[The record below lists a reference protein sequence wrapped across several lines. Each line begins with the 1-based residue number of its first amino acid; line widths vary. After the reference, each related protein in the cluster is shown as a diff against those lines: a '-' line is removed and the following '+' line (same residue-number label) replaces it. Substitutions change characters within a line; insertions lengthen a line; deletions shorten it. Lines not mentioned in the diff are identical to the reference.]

1 MEPTLFYWFFQPE
14 DFDEEGI
21 LRLDISTGRLRHKWF
36 PTRKATALRFLRH
49 HPDAA
54 GLRAANRSYLLTKIT
69 MMVEDVSDKYPK
81 VIPEGIGK
89 GSVVLKTPLEA
100 ALPKKSN
107 FEEHEE
113 YYQMGRTDLVY
124 HTNSELSGLQ
134 MGLLSDDEIE
144 QLAVMEVTVPESRRE
159 DGTTVPFGVSD
170 LRMGSSAKD
179 ADGDWEECGTCRL
192 LTDAKSDNIQLGL
205 CQGHFGYIDLPIPV
219 PNVLYMGNKKEGS
232 KNFGNP
238 DFPIMSILNQV
249 CHHCS
254 RIRMTEQMIN
264 AVRPKIEQELLI
276 GGRNHKSYKRIRNLT
291 KDVISE
297 GPCPHC
303 AKVSSKLQF
312 SNSSNRGG
320 VFNLDKKSDQYIDS
334 GEIIQL
340 SYFDVREILRKI
352 PDEECFLYGMDPKNS
367 RPENLFVGNL
377 LVAPNTARP
386 MMLRYSGEPDDND
399 LTKLY
404 TDVVYASNRYREE
417 KAKGAISSRIN
428 KFAHELYIAVS
439 RIFDN
444 QLDHIGSGG
453 SSYRFG
459 YNGSVKKVSY
469 KGIMNRLKGKKGQFR
484 NNLQSK
490 YVESVAYSIISPDS
504 NLAIDEVGV
513 PISAC
518 KEVSFP
524 VKVTKDNMK
533 ECLQWIKNR
542 RDGVHPA
549 AVRIYKDGS
558 PSESTVGPIRIEEFD
573 ELAYEYLTSGEK
585 FQLEEG
591 MYVEREIMKGD
602 IGLFNRAPSLHRQS
616 VMAFRVVPVPTKSL
630 RMNPTVCIP
639 FNADYDGDAMKFHF
653 VKSEEARDEAIQLLS
668 LTKNIVHARYGKLT
682 VATDQDQTSG
692 LYLLTHTDKRRVGEW
707 SGDLGFTEEGIP
719 YFSKRAVADCYSTVF
734 SEIRSGK
741 QKGEKR
747 LILSLPES
755 DYTSPDG
762 TACYTGRSIFN
773 HLFTI
778 LDATY
783 VSATFRGNSPRV
795 DDIGNIEYED
805 NKKQKERVVIIDGKL
820 IEGTL
825 EKDAFGEG
833 GASIAPSFIY
843 HEGYEKGLE
852 KLNEYIELVTRL
864 GFAVHRVVGYTMGVA
879 DVTAPLEVRNEIKEM
894 YQQAAQD
901 ILEVE
906 TAFDD
911 GRIMEYV
918 RLHDPEKIAVADA
931 DKISY
936 LEEKVLE
943 IVDKYESDSLRPIE
957 NAQGSGNAMQV
968 AVRSRARGKD
978 ENVRQMAG
986 SYGQVRL
993 GENRI
998 NYGISGKRVLS
1009 QFPLTIDGKQLPLL
1023 HPKHTGF
1030 IESGYSK
1037 GMEPHEYW
1045 FTSTA
1050 GVRSVL
1056 ESGQGNIA
1064 KSGYLERKMIQAL
1077 ESCGVNQR
1085 RQVVNTRSGR
1095 VISPLIGDDGLSPY
1109 HIRGQNDV
1117 NKNGHIITLQP
1128 LLFEFTCKHGN
1139 YLAEADGFVQG
1150 NCVQCSKPSN
1160 MVTYEAAFSKASVV
1174 SQKTKDALRSV
1185 LLKREVTKPTIKR
1198 MVKKLEAFYEDSL
1211 CRIGEAIGATAGSC
1225 IGEPATQT
1233 ALRTFHFAGKL
1244 SSQGDIYRL
1253 EELLESP
1260 MNAPKHSPETR
1271 IYLLE
1276 GDTEEK
1282 AKRIQSLLTQ
1292 VTGSQVIELIRYDLQ
1307 SSSLIVNFDKEAF
1320 ETYNLNPYL
1329 IYDQIDQTLQNS
1341 TLITH
1346 QIQNTSKSLESPLVI
1361 KIKGGPKQLA
1371 YAKEIIMSTSY
1382 NGVKGVI
1389 DIQYLDP
1396 TTNAHQRHSLRIL
1409 SSTNDLLNKIIGKLE
1424 LHLDID
1430 LLETNNHG
1438 WVYQNY
1444 GIEAALQNVY
1454 SEIDVQMNKNG
1465 IGEYDMRYVRTIV
1478 DLMGERGRLEGLGP
1492 SHLSVLDN
1500 PSILAAASLER
1511 QGQVIPP
1518 GALMANYDL
1527 LNGVTESIVVGKTP
1541 KIGNFAPE

>member
-14 DFDEEGI
+14 DIDEEDN
-21 LRLDISTGRLRHKWF
+21 LHLDISTGRLRHKWF
-36 PTRKATALRFLRH
+36 PTTKATALRYLRN

-54 GLRAANRSYLLTKIT
+54 GLRAANRSYLLASIT
-69 MMVEDVSDKYPK
+69 MVVEDVTDKYPK
-81 VIPEGIGK
+81 IIPEGIGK
-89 GSVVLKTPLEA
+89 GSIVLKTPLEA
-100 ALPKKSN
+100 TLSRRN
-107 FEEHEE
+107 RQDLEQLE
-113 YYQMGRTDLVY
+113 YYHIGRTDLIF
-124 HTNSELSGLQ
+124 HTESEFSGLQ
-134 MGLLSDDEIE
+134 MGLLSDSEVIE
-144 QLAVMEVTVPESRRE
+144 MSVMEVTVHDSRRE
-159 DGTTVPFGVSD
+159 DGSTVPNGVSD
-170 LRMGSSAKD
+170 LRMGSAAMDSDGNWETCATCGLV
-179 ADGDWEECGTCRL
+179 ADGENVTRMGT
-192 LTDAKSDNIQLGL
+192 
-205 CQGHFGYIDLPIPV
+205 CQGHFGRLELPIPV
-219 PNVLYMGNKKEGS
+219 PHILHMGNKKY
-232 KNFGNP
+232 GNTNRGAP
-238 DFPIMSILNQV
+238 DSPIMTILNHV

-254 RIRMTEQMIN
+254 RIRMTDEMI
-264 AVRPKIEQELLI
+264 AAMRPSIEQEFTI
-276 GGRNHKSYKRIRNLT
+276 GGRNYKSFRRIRNMV
-291 KDVISE
+291 KSKISS

-303 AKVSSKLQF
+303 SKVSSELLFFNTRNK
-312 SNSSNRGG
+312 GG
-320 VFNLDKKSDQYIDS
+320 AFYLDEKSDQYTER
-334 GEIIQL
+334 GEIAQL
-340 SYFDVREILRKI
+340 AYADVRNILEGI
-352 PDEECFLYGMDPKNS
+352 PDEECVFYGMDYQNS
-367 RPENLFVGNL
+367 RPENLFVKN
-377 LVAPNTARP
+377 VPIAPNTARP
-386 MMLRYSGEPDDND
+386 MMYRYSGEPDDND
-399 LTKLY
+399 LTTLY
-404 TDVVYASNRYREE
+404 TSAVYASNKYREE
-417 KAKGAISSRIN
+417 KAKGVIGSRIN
-428 KFAHELYIAVS
+428 RYAYDIYLAVS
-439 RIFDN
+439 RIYDN
-444 QLDHIGSGG
+444 QLEYFGSAGT
-453 SSYRFG
+453 SLRFG
-459 YNGSVKKVSY
+459 YNGSVKKVSK

-518 KEVSFP
+518 KKVSFP

-533 ECLQWIKNR
+533 QCFEWIKNR
-542 RDGVHPA
+542 RDGVYPA
-549 AVRIYKDGS
+549 AKRIYKDGS
-558 PSESTVGPIRIEEFD
+558 PSESTMAPKIIDEFD
-573 ELAYEYLTSGEK
+573 EGDYEYLTDGEN

-591 MYVEREIMKGD
+591 MYIERDIIKGD

-653 VKSEEARDEAIQLLS
+653 VRSEEAKEEAEQLLL

-707 SGDLGFTEEGIP
+707 SGDLGFTDEGIP
-719 YFSKRAVADCYSTVF
+719 YISKRAVADCYSTVF

-747 LILSLPES
+747 YILSLPDS

-762 TACYTGRSIFN
+762 TPCYTGRAVFN

-795 DDIGNIEYED
+795 DDIGNIEYKD
-805 NKKQKERVVIIDGKL
+805 GKKQKERVVIIDGKL
-820 IEGTL
+820 IQGTL

-852 KLNEYIELVTRL
+852 KLSEYIELVTRL
-864 GFAVHRVVGYTMGVA
+864 GFSAHRVIGYTMGVS
-879 DVTAPLEVRNEIKEM
+879 DVSAPLEVRNEIKER

-906 TAFDD
+906 TAFDE

-918 RLHDPEKIAVADA
+918 RLNDPEKLAVADA
-931 DKISY
+931 DKIAY

-943 IVDKYESDSLRPIE
+943 IVDDYENDILRPIE
-957 NAQGSGNAMQV
+957 DSQGSGNAMQV

-998 NYGISGKRVLS
+998 NYGTSTKRVLPHY
-1009 QFPLTIDGKQLPLL
+1009 PLTVDGKQLPLL

-1030 IESGYSK
+1030 VESGYSK

-1050 GVRSVL
+1050 GIRSTL

-1064 KSGYLERKMIQAL
+1064 KSGYLERKMIKAL
-1077 ESCGVNQR
+1077 ESCVVNQR

-1109 HIRGQNDV
+1109 HIRGQSDV
-1117 NKNGHIITLQP
+1117 NTDGYVITLQP

-1139 YLAEADGFVQG
+1139 YLVEADGFYQG
-1150 NCVQCSKPSN
+1150 ECVECSKPSD
-1160 MVTYEAAFSKASVV
+1160 MKTYDSAFSKDTVV
-1174 SQKTKDALRSV
+1174 SQPTRDALASI
-1185 LLKREVTKPTIKR
+1185 LLKRQVSKPTIKK

-1211 CRIGEAIGATAGSC
+1211 CRVGEAVGATAGSC

-1244 SSQGDIYRL
+1244 SSQGDIDRL
-1253 EELLESP
+1253 KELLESP
-1260 MNAPKHSPETR
+1260 ANAPKYSPETR

-1282 AKRIQSLLTQ
+1282 AKRIQSILTQ
-1292 VTGSQVIELIRYDLQ
+1292 VSGSQVIDLIRYDLQ
-1307 SSSLIVNFDKEAF
+1307 SSSIIVNFDKEAF
-1320 ETYNLNPYL
+1320 ETYNLNPYI
-1329 IYDQIDQTLQNS
+1329 IYDQIDKTLGNS
-1341 TLITH
+1341 SLITH
-1346 QIQNTSKSLESPLVI
+1346 QIQNTSKSLELPLVI
-1361 KIKGGPKQLA
+1361 KIDGGPKQLA
-1371 YAKEIIMSTSY
+1371 YAKEMIMASSY
-1382 NGVKGVI
+1382 NGIKGVI
-1389 DIQYLDP
+1389 DIEYIP
-1396 TTNAHQRHSLRIL
+1396 PNKNPHQRHCLRIL
-1409 SSTNDLLNKIIGKLE
+1409 SSNDELLKTIVEKLE
-1424 LHLDID
+1424 LHVDLD

-1438 WVYQNY
+1438 WVYRNY
-1444 GIEAALQNVY
+1444 GLEAALYNVY
-1454 SEIDVQMNKNG
+1454 SEIDLQMNKNG
-1465 IGEYDMRYVRTIV
+1465 IGEYDMRYIRTIV
-1478 DLMGERGRLEGLGP
+1478 DLMGEKGELAGLGP
-1492 SHLSVLDN
+1492 NQLSVLDN

-1518 GALMANYDL
+1518 GAVMGNFDP
-1527 LNGVTESIVVGKTP
+1527 LNGVTESIVVGKTA